1 MFFCG
6 IYYDIQEPELAK
18 ALRTIFPK
26 ASKSEIHKYM
36 KQLSDVE
43 EGDPVLIII
52 PNPQWVNQHGQ
63 NAYNT
68 VMDAFATVNI
78 HRANQRRDKNSSCIF
93 HFRDMEEL
101 YNVRK
106 TIRTSHPHAFF
117 IQPPYNAHFPDDQ
130 LIPIG
135 AAWYLFKT
143 GEAKTDFAEDEQF
156 FVFRI

>member
-43 EGDPVLIII
+43 E
-52 PNPQWVNQHGQ
+52 
-63 NAYNT
+63 
-68 VMDAFATVNI
+68 VNI
-78 HRANQRRDKNSSCIF
+78 HRANQRRDKNSYCIF

-101 YNVRK
+101 YSL
-106 TIRTSHPHAFF
+106 T
-117 IQPPYNAHFPDDQ
+117 
-130 LIPIG
+130 PIG
-135 AAWYLFKT
+135 AARYLFKR
-143 GEAKTDFAEDEQF
+143 GEEDVKPDFVEDKRF
-156 FVFRI
+156 FNIH